1 MLGSYPDMNWLL
13 GDWHQALPEPWL
25 SVALMAVAAVC
36 GAVIGAERERKF
48 KPAGLRTM
56 ILIGMGSAAF
66 TMLSLALADAD
77 GDRGRVAAQ
86 IVSGI
91 GFLGAG
97 AILHGGRGVRGLT
110 TAATIWAMAAV
121 GMTAGA
127 GYAAAGL
134 GLALTVVAVLL
145 GAGILENRYLGPCVY
160 RKVVLIH
167 DAADGKTAVRIDAL
181 LDDYQIHPDSR
192 QARRRQD
199 GSVELTLT
207 YCNAHK
213 HHKEFLVKL
222 ADFTEVRAIELAGN

>member
-1 MLGSYPDMNWLL
+1 MNGLS
-13 GDWHQALPEPWL
+13 GDWHWALAEPWA
-25 SVALMAVAAVC
+25 SVALMAMAVLC
-36 GAVIGAERERKF
+36 GAVIGAEREKKF

-66 TMLSLALADAD
+66 TMMSFALAGPG

-97 AILHGGRGVRGLT
+97 AILHGGSGVRGLT

-121 GMTAGA
+121 GMTVGA

-134 GLALTVVAVLL
+134 GLTLTVLAALI
-145 GAGILENRYLGPCVY
+145 GAAILENRYLGPCAY
-160 RKVVLIH
+160 RKVVLVH
-167 DAADGKTAVRIDAL
+167 DADGKTAVWIDAL
-181 LDDYQIHPDSR
+181 LDDYQIPPDAR
-192 QARRRQD
+192 QVRRRED

-222 ADFTEVRAIELAGN
+222 ADFPEVRAIDLAGN

>member
-1 MLGSYPDMNWLL
+1 
-13 GDWHQALPEPWL
+13 
-25 SVALMAVAAVC
+25 MAVAAVC
-36 GAVIGAERERKF
+36 GAVIGAEREKKF

-66 TMLSLALADAD
+66 TMMSFALAGPG

-97 AILHGGRGVRGLT
+97 AILHGGSGVRGLT

-121 GMTAGA
+121 GMTVGA

-134 GLALTVVAVLL
+134 GLTLMVMTVLL
-145 GAGILENRYLGPCVY
+145 GAAVLENRYLGPCVY

-181 LDDYQIHPDSR
+181 LDDYQISPDAR
-192 QARRRQD
+192 QVRRRED
-199 GSVELTLT
+199 GSVELTFT

-222 ADFTEVRAIELAGN
+222 ADFAEVRAIDLAGN

>member
-1 MLGSYPDMNWLL
+1 MSELW
-13 GDWHQALPEPWL
+13 GDWHRALAEPWA
-25 SVALMAVAAVC
+25 SVALMAVAVVC
-36 GAVIGAERERKF
+36 GAVIGAEREKKF

-66 TMLSLALADAD
+66 TMMSFALAGAD

-97 AILHGGRGVRGLT
+97 AILHGGTGVRGLT

-121 GMTAGA
+121 GMTIGA
-127 GYAAAGL
+127 GYAAAGM
-134 GLALTVVAVLL
+134 GLTLTVVTLLVGATVL
-145 GAGILENRYLGPCVY
+145 EHRYLGPCTY
-160 RKVVLIH
+160 RKVVLVH
-167 DAADGKTAVRIDAL
+167 DAVDGKTAVRIDAI
-181 LDDYQIHPDSR
+181 LDEYQIRSEAR
-192 QARRRQD
+192 QVRRRED
-199 GSVELTLT
+199 GSIELTLT

-222 ADFTEVRAIELAGN
+222 ADLAAVRAIDLAGS